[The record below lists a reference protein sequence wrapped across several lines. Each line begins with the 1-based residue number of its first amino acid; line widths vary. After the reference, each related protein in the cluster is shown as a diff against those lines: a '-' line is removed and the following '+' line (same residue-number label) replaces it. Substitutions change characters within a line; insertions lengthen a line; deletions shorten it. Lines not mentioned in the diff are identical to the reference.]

1 MFKTQIVG
9 TERPKRKLETEA
21 NGEKSENERPQKIW
35 RPWETTGGDL
45 TKDGDTE
52 VVDPPEEFDHFNN
65 FLNLPDV
72 PFNLFAMMLSITQLR
87 GLSQVSS
94 SWRKRI
100 SENILENPARKNEL
114 RARIQRAIVPK
125 PIIKTNHFMDMDIE
139 YGYEWTEYQYPS
151 NEDISNAMWLSKY
164 DLS

>member
-1 MFKTQIVG
+1 MDA
-9 TERPKRKLETEA
+9 EA
-21 NGEKSENERPQKIW
+21 NEEMLENGRPQKIW

-52 VVDPPEEFDHFNN
+52 VVNPPEEFDHFNN

-72 PFNLFAMMLSITQLR
+72 PFNLFAMKLSITQLR
-87 GLSQVSS
+87 GLTQVSL

-125 PIIKTNHFMDMDIE
+125 PIIKTNHFLDMDM
-139 YGYEWTEYQYPS
+139 EWTEYQYPS